1 MLAACLGYLDIV
13 HLLVVNKD
21 VDIDAA
27 NGVSI
32 HITLWRCILNI
43 VHLM

>member
-1 MLAACLGYLDIV
+1 MLAACLGDLDIV
-13 HLLVVNKD
+13 HLLVVKKS

-32 HITLWRCILNI
+32 HTYPLALYS
-43 VHLM
+43 